1 MTTISVYGAMAP
13 PSTSRAMKASTP
25 PRMATITSPVRPG
38 RMAPVEVTRPRA
50 PIGDSALDMA
60 ALA

>member
-1 MTTISVYGAMAP
+1 MTTTSVYGSMAP

-25 PRMATITSPVRPG
+25 PRIANMTSPVRPG
-38 RMAPVEVTRPRA
+38 RIPPVEVTRPRA
-50 PIGDSALDMA
+50 PIGESAVDMA